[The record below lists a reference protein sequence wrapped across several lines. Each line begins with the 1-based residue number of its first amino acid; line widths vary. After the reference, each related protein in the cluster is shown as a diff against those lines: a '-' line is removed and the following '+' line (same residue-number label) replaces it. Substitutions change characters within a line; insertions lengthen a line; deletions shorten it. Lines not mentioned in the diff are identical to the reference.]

1 MAEGQHRHQYVVT
14 MQMTVTCSTSL
25 QLPRHRELKWRL
37 CPAILTKGEN
47 TEMVP
52 FNQVPLLTEHVLVT
66 QLYLT
71 FCDPWTVPCQ
81 TPLSM
86 GFSRQEYWSHSLL
99 QGIFLTQG
107 SNPCL
112 LHRKQILY
120 CLSHQGSLSFLPEKA
135 TAPFSKS
142 VIKKKPTD
150 EVCWIN
156 FIPFLQF
163 STSFFQSG
171 ENLNAYLSDKDFFFP
186 FYSPEPM
193 FPAMC
198 SDGNCDLNSYQQCH
212 IKTKR
217 CERMQ
222 KRRKGNNSLTNNSN
236 NSSLKPPKFL
246 LQRKC
251 QSC

>member
-112 LHRKQILY
+112 LHQ
-120 CLSHQGSLSFLPEKA
+120 QAGSVPSYHYLGLNTVHIRISEKSLCV
-135 TAPFSKS
+135 PF
-142 VIKKKPTD
+142 V
-150 EVCWIN
+150 N
-156 FIPFLQF
+156 
-163 STSFFQSG
+163 
-171 ENLNAYLSDKDFFFP
+171 
-186 FYSPEPM
+186 
-193 FPAMC
+193 
-198 SDGNCDLNSYQQCH
+198 
-212 IKTKR
+212 
-217 CERMQ
+217 
-222 KRRKGNNSLTNNSN
+222 
-236 NSSLKPPKFL
+236 
-246 LQRKC
+246 
-251 QSC
+251 